1 MIPER
6 DSGRIPPSNAP
17 RRTGTVPPVLRD
29 TARKAEAGT
38 SADARAMSDKDI
50 IIMQDCILIP
60 PQFTAAFLRGKRLF
74 LDLKFPV
81 NFILMKLRIGA
92 LAPRRRAREDVQ
104 EATAPRC
111 LLPRARTRM

>member
-60 PQFTAAFLRGKRLF
+60 PQFSEVEFTAAFLRGKRLF
-74 LDLKFPV
+74 LFREKGDIAGTTKS
-81 NFILMKLRIGA
+81 
-92 LAPRRRAREDVQ
+92 ARQ
-104 EATAPRC
+104 ECSQASRW
-111 LLPRARTRM
+111 LSDGSH